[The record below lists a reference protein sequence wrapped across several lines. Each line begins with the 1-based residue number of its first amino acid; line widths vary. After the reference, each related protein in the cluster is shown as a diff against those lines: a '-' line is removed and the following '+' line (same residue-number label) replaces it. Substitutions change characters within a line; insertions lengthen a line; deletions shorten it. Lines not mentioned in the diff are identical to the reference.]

1 MKIRLKQNCYK
12 VWRWVLSPYG
22 RQNIMKANIIDLKHL
37 SESINLVS
45 NKDWKSHLLGACFY
59 DVSVF
64 YSVVFFSILY
74 LLYKDAISFQN
85 KTYKS

>member
-45 NKDWKSHLLGACFY
+45 NRDWKSHLLGACQC
-59 DVSVF
+59 VLQCCV
-64 YSVVFFSILY
+64 FSILY